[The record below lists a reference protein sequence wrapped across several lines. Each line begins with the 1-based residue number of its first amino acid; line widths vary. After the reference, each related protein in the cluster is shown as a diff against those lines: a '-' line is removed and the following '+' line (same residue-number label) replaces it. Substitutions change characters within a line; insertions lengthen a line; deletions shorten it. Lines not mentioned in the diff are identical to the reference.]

1 MSDIEDPI
9 IVVNYDVNWS
19 NQYEQEKIR
28 ILNALGN
35 AIADI
40 QHIGSTAV
48 PGLAAKPVIDILL
61 GLKQIPPSLTQIANL
76 KALGYLYCGEL
87 GISNRHY
94 FRRGMPRT
102 YQIHAVQ
109 VDSEFWRSHILF
121 RNFLITHPAAAK
133 QYEVLK
139 RKLAVEFRSDRNQY
153 TNNKAPLIQ
162 QLLVQAQAWQQTL

>member
-1 MSDIEDPI
+1 MSELEDPI
-9 IVVNYDVNWS
+9 IVVNYDINWS
-19 NQYEQEKIR
+19 NQSKQEKIR
-28 ILNALGN
+28 ILDALED

-61 GLKQIPPSLTQIANL
+61 GLKQIPPSPAQIANL
-76 KALGYLYCGEL
+76 QALGYLYCGEL
-87 GISNRHY
+87 GIPNRYY
-94 FRRGMPRT
+94 FRRGIPRT

-121 RNFLITHPAAAK
+121 RNFLIAHPIAAK
-133 QYEVLK
+133 QYEILK
-139 RKLAVEFRSDRNQY
+139 RKLAVEFRSDRKRY

-162 QLLVQAQAWQQTL
+162 QLLAQAQIWQQAL